1 MRRQVGLVILVLAA
15 VACGQAARL
24 AAEAGCRPVSQ
35 VGTYRFELCDG
46 AADAPIQRLRLLHDD
61 AEVFV
66 AEDHRIEV
74 APPLLAA
81 GRERDPIP
89 AGFDVTG
96 DGLPNA
102 VVYGDSGG
110 AHCCIQVYVLQLG
123 PDFTVLNRLDAG
135 NYLPLF
141 RQADGDPALE
151 IELRDNIFA
160 YWRAPF
166 AKSPAPRVI
175 LDFQEGRYRTAP
187 ELMRQ
192 PALGESRLF
201 RRAQALR
208 SGRGWDRD
216 PRYPLDSGLW
226 TVMLD
231 LVYSGNL
238 TQAERFLELAW
249 PEGRPG
255 RADFHRAF
263 FDCQLRF
270 SLYWPAVAALNGL
283 EPLPPAQGCSG

>member
-1 MRRQVGLVILVLAA
+1 MRRRFGLISLVLAA
-15 VACGQAARL
+15 ACAAAPGP
-24 AAEAGCRPVSQ
+24 AAAAACRPVSQ
-35 VGTYRFELCDG
+35 VGAYRFELC
-46 AADAPIQRLRLLHDD
+46 AAAEGPGQRLRLLRDGT
-61 AEVFV
+61 EVF
-66 AEDHRIEV
+66 ATEDRRIEV
-74 APPLLAA
+74 APALLAA
-81 GRERDPIP
+81 GGGRDPLP
-89 AGFDVTG
+89 PGWDVTG
-96 DGLPNA
+96 DGQPDA

-110 AHCCIQVYVLQLG
+110 AHCCIQVYVLRLG
-123 PDFTVLNRLDAG
+123 PDFAVLNRLDAG
-135 NYLPLF
+135 KHLPLF

-166 AKSPAPRVI
+166 ARSPAPRVV
-175 LDFQEGRYRTAP
+175 LDFRDGRYQAAP

-192 PALGESRLF
+192 PALGEARLQ

-208 SGRGWDRD
+208 RGEGWDRD

-226 TVMLD
+226 TVMLE
-231 LVYSGNL
+231 LVYGGNL

-249 PEGRPG
+249 PESRPG
-255 RADFHRAF
+255 REDFRRAF

-283 EPLPPAQGCSG
+283 KPLPPAEGCSG

>member
-1 MRRQVGLVILVLAA
+1 MRRRFGLIILVLAT
-15 VACGQAARL
+15 ACGAAL
-24 AAEAGCRPVSQ
+24 GPAAAVDCRPVSQ
-35 VGTYRFELCDG
+35 VESYRFELC
-46 AADAPIQRLRLLHDD
+46 AATAEGPGQRLRLLQDG

-66 AEDHRIEV
+66 VEDHRIEV
-74 APPLLAA
+74 APPLLES

-89 AGFDVTG
+89 AGLDITG
-96 DGLPNA
+96 DGQPNA
-102 VVYGDSGG
+102 LVYGDSGG
-110 AHCCIQVYVLQLG
+110 AHCCIQLYVLQLG
-123 PDFTVLNRLDAG
+123 PDFEVLNRLDAG
-135 NYLPLF
+135 NYLPLL

-166 AKSPAPRVI
+166 ARSPAPRVM
-175 LDFQEGRYRTAP
+175 LDFQDGRYRPAP

-208 SGRGWDRD
+208 SGRGWDSD

-249 PEGRPG
+249 PEARPG
-255 RADFHRAF
+255 REDFHRAF

-270 SLYWPAVAALNGL
+270 SFYWPAVAALNGL
-283 EPLPPAQGCSG
+283 EPLPPAAGCGG